1 MLFGYIMRKIHF
13 LMDANRTQREE
24 NRKAQKED
32 TETKTEIGKDLAQN
46 LNTLK
51 AMLSDSSDLIIHSFR
66 TGPDKSLSGA
76 LVYFNGMVNDT
87 ILTEAIMRPLMA
99 WNGENTHLPTG
110 KGRRNVLD
118 VLAQEVLNVTST
130 HSAQWMEDLVT
141 GCLSGHSV
149 LLLEDCPGGLDIH
162 TEGWEH
168 RQITEPQSETVV
180 RGPREGFTED
190 LRTNVTMLRRK
201 IRSGRLHAE
210 QMNMGEKTRTAVCLL
225 YLEDVADPR
234 VVKTVKAR
242 LDLLDLDSVLESGYL
257 VEYIEDAPFSL
268 FSTIGYSEKPDVIAA
283 RVLEGRV
290 AILVDGTPF
299 VLTAPML
306 FVESFQTAEDYYSR
320 PLYSSLVRLMRFI
333 AYFITI
339 FLPAIYIA
347 LTVFHQEL
355 IPTQLLFTFAN
366 TREGTPFPAFMEVSI
381 MMFTYDILRE
391 AGIRLPRPV
400 GQAISIVGALIMGEA
415 AVDAGLVGAPTVIT
429 VALTAVTSFLI
440 PMQNNSAYILRY
452 IMIALAAFAGI
463 YGISMGLL
471 GLLIHLASLTS
482 FGVPYFDG
490 LSWTRNLQ
498 DSVVR
503 MPHWTLTRRP
513 RYIAHGDIKRHHFFV
528 PPRPYSEEEEEEGG
542 PEGDSP

>member
-110 KGRRNVLD
+110 KGRGNLLD
-118 VLAQEVLNVTST
+118 VLAQEVLNVA
-130 HSAQWMEDLVT
+130 SACPVQWMEELVS
-141 GCLSGHSV
+141 GCLSGHTI
-149 LLLEDCPGGLDIH
+149 LLLEDCPGGLDIN

-190 LRTNVTMLRRK
+190 LRTNITMLRRK
-201 IRSGRLHAE
+201 IRSGQLHVE
-210 QMNMGEKTRTAVCLL
+210 QMNMGEKTRTAVSLL
-225 YLEDVADPR
+225 YLKDVADPR
-234 VVKTVKAR
+234 VVKTVKTR

-268 FSTIGYSEKPDVIAA
+268 FSTVGYSEKPDVIAA

-290 AILVDGTPF
+290 AVLVDGTPF

-306 FVESFQTAEDYYSR
+306 FVESFQTAEDYYAR
-320 PLYSSLVRLMRFI
+320 PLYSSLIRLLRFI
-333 AYFITI
+333 AYLMTI
-339 FLPAIYIA
+339 FLPAVYIA

-355 IPTQLLFTFAN
+355 VPTQLLFTFAN

>member
-1 MLFGYIMRKIHF
+1 MLFGYITRKIHF
-13 LMDANRTQREE
+13 LMDYNRTQHEGK
-24 NRKAQKED
+24 RKAQQSD
-32 TETKTEIGKDLAQN
+32 TESKTEIGKDLSQN
-46 LNTLK
+46 LSELK
-51 AMLSDSSDLIIHSFR
+51 AMLSDSSDLKVHLFR
-66 TGPDKSLSGA
+66 TGPDKSQSGA
-76 LVYFNGMVNDT
+76 LVYVDGMVNDT
-87 ILTEAIMRPLMA
+87 MLTEGVMRPLMA
-99 WNGENTHLPTG
+99 WNGENTHFPTG
-110 KGRRNVLD
+110 KGHRNLLD
-118 VLAQEVLNVTST
+118 VLGQEVLNVTSA
-130 HSAQWMEDLVT
+130 HSVQWMEELVT
-141 GCLSGHSV
+141 GCLSGHTM
-149 LLLEDCPGGLDIH
+149 LLLEDCPGGLDIN

-201 IRSGRLHAE
+201 IRSGKLHVE
-210 QMNMGEKTRTAVCLL
+210 QMNMGEKTRTAVSLL

-242 LDLLDLDSVLESGYL
+242 LDHLDLDSVLESGYL
-257 VEYIEDAPFSL
+257 VEYTEDAPFSL
-268 FSTIGYSEKPDVIAA
+268 FSTVGYSEKPDVIAA

-306 FVESFQTAEDYYSR
+306 FVESFQTAEDYYTR
-320 PLYSSLVRLMRFI
+320 PLYSSLVRLLRYI
-333 AYFITI
+333 AYFMTI

-347 LTVFHQEL
+347 LTIFHQEL

-366 TREGTPFPAFMEVSI
+366 AREGTPFPTFIEVTI

-400 GQAISIVGALIMGEA
+400 GQAISIVGALVMGDA
-415 AVDAGLVGAPTVIT
+415 AVSAGLVGAPTVIT

-440 PMQNNSAYILRY
+440 PMQNNSTYILRY
-452 IMIALAAFAGI
+452 IMIALASFAGI

-471 GLLIHLASLTS
+471 GLLVHLASLTS

-490 LSWTRNLQ
+490 LSWSRNLQ
-498 DSVVR
+498 DSVAR
-503 MPHWTLTRRP
+503 MPLWTMTLRP
-513 RYIAHGDIKRHHFFV
+513 KDIARGDIKRRHFFV
-528 PPRPYSEEEEEEGG
+528 PPRPYSEEEGEEGD
-542 PEGDSP
+542 PEGDLS

>member
-13 LMDANRTQREE
+13 LMNYNRTQHEE
-24 NRKAQKED
+24 NRKAHQED
-32 TETKTEIGKDLAQN
+32 TESKTETGKDLSQN
-46 LNTLK
+46 LNTLE
-51 AMLSDSSDLIIHSFR
+51 AMLSDSSDLKVHSFR

-76 LVYFNGMVNDT
+76 LVYFDGMVNNT
-87 ILTEAIMRPLMA
+87 TLTQAIMRPLMA

-110 KGRRNVLD
+110 KGRGNLLD
-118 VLAQEVLNVTST
+118 VLAQEVLNVA
-130 HSAQWMEDLVT
+130 SACPVQWMEELVS
-141 GCLSGHSV
+141 GCLSGHTI
-149 LLLEDCPGGLDIH
+149 LLLEDCPGGLDIN

-190 LRTNVTMLRRK
+190 LRTNITMLRRK
-201 IRSGRLHAE
+201 IRSGQLHVE
-210 QMNMGEKTRTAVCLL
+210 QMNMGEKTRTAVSLL
-225 YLEDVADPR
+225 YLKDVADPR
-234 VVKTVKAR
+234 VVKTVKTR

-268 FSTIGYSEKPDVIAA
+268 FSTVGYSEKPDVIAA

-290 AILVDGTPF
+290 AVLVDGTPF

-306 FVESFQTAEDYYSR
+306 FVESFQTAEDYYAR
-320 PLYSSLVRLMRFI
+320 PLYSSLIRLLRFI
-333 AYFITI
+333 AYLMTI
-339 FLPAIYIA
+339 FLPAVYIA

-355 IPTQLLFTFAN
+355 VPTQLLFTFAN
-366 TREGTPFPAFMEVSI
+366 AREGTPFPASVEVTT

-400 GQAISIVGALIMGEA
+400 GQAISIVGALVMGEA
-415 AVDAGLVGAPTVIT
+415 AVEAGLVGAPTVIT

-440 PMQNNSAYILRY
+440 PMQNNSTYILRY
-452 IMIALAAFAGI
+452 IMIALASFAGI

-471 GLLIHLASLTS
+471 SLLIHLASLTS

-498 DSVVR
+498 DSVAR
-503 MPHWTLTRRP
+503 MPLWTMTRRP
-513 RYIAHGDIKRHHFFV
+513 KYIAHGDIKRRHFFV
-528 PPRPYSEEEEEEGG
+528 PPRPYSEEEGEEGG
-542 PEGDSP
+542 PEGDST